1 MHHYL
6 TWPKEECTVLRFI
19 YSSNQSEVKDLLLH
33 LNKQG
38 TALLTSHHL
47 SHELFIDILGC

>member
-1 MHHYL
+1 MHYYL
-6 TWPKEECTVLRFI
+6 TWLKEECAGLKFI
-19 YSSNQSEVKDLLLH
+19 YSPNQSEIKDLLLH

-47 SHELFIDILGC
+47 SHELVVDNLGC